1 AFIIIKMNLLTP
13 PFDDINVRKAVNLV
27 INKAALQKAWG
38 GPIAGRI
45 ATHILP
51 PSVLAFP
58 STYDPYPSTGFRGD
72 LEAAKSEMR
81 QSKYDADGD
90 GLCDL
95 AACEDVLFLNRS
107 IPPFTTLTPTIESNL
122 ASIGI
127 KTRLR
132 ELDTSSA
139 YSTLQTVKNLIPIS
153 AIAGWAK
160 DFADPS
166 TFGVQFIS
174 EGINCEGQV
183 NYSEIGMTREKALE
197 CGVGPEWQ
205 AAGGTALPSVDDRFA
220 QCTRLTGRDR
230 TT

>member
-1 AFIIIKMNLLTP
+1 ME
-13 PFDDINVRKAVNLV
+13 
-27 INKAALQKAWG
+27 
-38 GPIAGRI
+38 
-45 ATHILP
+45 
-51 PSVLAFP
+51 
-58 STYDPYPSTGFRGD
+58 RG
-72 LEAAKSEMR
+72 
-81 QSKYDADGD
+81 
-90 GLCDL
+90 
-95 AACEDVLFLNRS
+95 EDVLFLNRS

-230 TT
+230 TTCWIGFDQNLMENVVPWVPYLWNNASIITAPSVTHYEFDQFAVIPSLCHIAVNNNATVR